1 MIYNKI
7 ISSSELE
14 TRNAAAN
21 FTEKLQPGDVVALTG
36 TLGTG
41 TTCFARGIITALH
54 GVKEL
59 FHGSPT
65 FAIVQEYADDSE
77 KVPIYHFDFY
87 RIKQAEE
94 LLNIGWQ
101 EYYSGEGICLVEWAN
116 LFPEV
121 MPSNTKWVKFSAKD
135 ETTREIEFEIG
146 NWKLEIGN

>member
-1 MIYNKI
+1 MIDNKI

-14 TRNAAAN
+14 TRNAASN
-21 FTEKLQPGDVVALTG
+21 FAEKLQPGDVVALTG
-36 TLGTG
+36 PLGSG
-41 TTCFARGIITALH
+41 KTCFARGIITALH
-54 GVKEL
+54 GEKEL

-65 FAIVQEYADDSE
+65 FAIVQEYADEPE
-77 KVPIYHFDFY
+77 KIPIYHFDFY

-121 MPSNTKWVKFSAKD
+121 MPPNTKWVNFSAKN
-135 ETTREIEFEIG
+135 ETTREIGFEIG
-146 NWKLEIGN
+146 N

>member
-14 TRNAAAN
+14 TRNAAAD
-21 FTEKLQPGDVVALTG
+21 FAEKLQPGDVVALTG
-36 TLGTG
+36 PLGTG
-41 TTCFARGIITALH
+41 KTCFARGIITALH
-54 GVKEL
+54 GEKEL

-65 FAIVQEYADDSE
+65 FAIVQEYADAT
-77 KVPIYHFDFY
+77 KNIPIFHFDFY
-87 RIKQAEE
+87 RIKKAEE

-101 EYYSGEGICLVEWAN
+101 EYYSGGGICLVEWAN

-135 ETTREIEFEIG
+135 ENTREIEFEIR
-146 NWKLEIGN
+146 N